1 MKYLLYILVV
11 STTIISC
18 VNSSKNER
26 KITSKQIKKSSSIIL
41 EANFK
46 GTFVD
51 FSNERHNEYY
61 LADVNLINYTD
72 SICEFIV
79 FTCQTAEN
87 YLIDSKGYTIF
98 GHWCAGN
105 YPGPVTLKP
114 NQQFSVPI
122 IFCRKKDTDSSDLQI
137 RFGFIALTPKYLF
150 SQDKNELEILNSWRD
165 SQTNVIWSEPITLE
179 SAYTGQ
185 WDIRQIIND
194 TTYLKVKS
202 H

>member
-1 MKYLLYILVV
+1 MTVKPNKKY
-11 STTIISC
+11 
-18 VNSSKNER
+18 
-26 KITSKQIKKSSSIIL
+26 SSIIL

-46 GTFVD
+46 GTFVN
-51 FSNERHNEYY
+51 FSNEKYNTYY

-79 FTCQTAEN
+79 YTCQTANN
-87 YLIDSKGYTIF
+87 YLIDPKGYSIF

-114 NQQFSVPI
+114 NQEFSVPI
-122 IFCRKKDTDSSDLQI
+122 IFCRNNDTDSSDLQI

-150 SQDKNELEILNSWRD
+150 SQDKRVFEILHSWRE
-165 SQTNVIWSEPITLE
+165 SQTNIIWSEPITLE
-179 SAYTGQ
+179 SVYTGR

-194 TTYLKVKS
+194 TTYAKVKS

>member
-1 MKYLLYILVV
+1 MKYLLYILVL
-11 STTIISC
+11 STTIVSC

-26 KITSKQIKKSSSIIL
+26 KITSKQNKKSSSIIL

-46 GTFVD
+46 GTFID
-51 FSNERHNEYY
+51 LSNESHNTYY
-61 LADVNLINYTD
+61 LADVSLINHTD
-72 SICEFIV
+72 SICKFIV
-79 FTCQTAEN
+79 YTCQTAEN

-98 GHWCAGN
+98 GHRCAGN
-105 YPGPVTLKP
+105 FPGPVTLKP
-114 NQQFSVPI
+114 NQVFSVPI
-122 IFCRKKDTDSSDLQI
+122 IFCRNKETDTSDLQI

-150 SQDKNELEILNSWRD
+150 SQDKLESEILHSWRE

-179 SAYTGQ
+179 SVYTGQ

-194 TTYLKVKS
+194 TTYAKVKS